1 MANWAGPFGVT
12 SRPEHTRA
20 NMGINST
27 SYRAIAWLTLVP
39 TIFTFI
45 AIILINVGGVD
56 PSASYNYWALTP
68 ESNTAYNVMNVCL
81 LGDGVR
87 GGKG

>member
-1 MANWAGPFGVT
+1 
-12 SRPEHTRA
+12 
-20 NMGINST
+20 MGINSA

-39 TIFTFI
+39 TVFTFI

-68 ESNTAYNVMNVCL
+68 ERNTAYNVVNVCL

-87 GGKG
+87 EAKG